1 MKACIRLMRFI
12 FSSSVG
18 HAEFQRQVVLPNI
31 VKFSQ
36 ALTEIVGKY
45 ESEKLKVGVMF
56 DVAAF

>member
-1 MKACIRLMRFI
+1 MRFI